1 LLLELVLGL
10 LVLWLLALLA
20 FWLLR
25 PKGVS
30 TGDTLRVV
38 PDSLRLMRS
47 LIADRAVPWDVRVI
61 LVGTLVWLISPID
74 LIPEF
79 IPVLGPIDDLV
90 VAVAALRYVRR
101 RLGSAELRRRW
112 PGTEAGFATLSR
124 IIGTGAG

>member
-1 LLLELVLGL
+1 MLLELVLGL